1 MADIV
6 ISYKREEQHT
16 ARALA
21 DALRTEGWTV
31 WWHPKRG
38 STVEMD
44 NVSIA
49 TIGGAKTAGIV
60 TS

>member
-1 MADIV
+1 VADFV

-31 WWHPKRG
+31 WWDPRRRAGEHFDADSITAS
-38 STVEMD
+38 STI
-44 NVSIA
+44 S
-49 TIGGAKTAGIV
+49 
-60 TS
+60 S